1 MKVSDILEY
10 EVVDHIE
17 KSKVELVRHVKQR
30 DYVIT
35 SDDAASGAGC
45 TLLQIF
51 QKCKSHEEAA
61 AMEIAIRNIVYKL
74 RCKQGDV
81 YPRWWTKLASK
92 FGVTKAEDILLAGVT
107 SYSIGRAA
115 LRQCGPPAA
124 QCNQPVRYNHRR
136 NMANGAMQLGRRTLG
151 RHGLATHACRHACR
165 RVRRH

>member
-81 YPRWWTKLASK
+81 YPKWWTKLAAK
-92 FGVTKAEDILLAGVT
+92 FGVTKAEDVLLEGCARTLPV
-107 SYSIGRAA
+107 IGRARS
-115 LRQCGPPAA
+115 LISWEHTDGERRE
-124 QCNQPVRYNHRR
+124 PV
-136 NMANGAMQLGRRTLG
+136 LI
-151 RHGLATHACRHACR
+151 
-165 RVRRH
+165 